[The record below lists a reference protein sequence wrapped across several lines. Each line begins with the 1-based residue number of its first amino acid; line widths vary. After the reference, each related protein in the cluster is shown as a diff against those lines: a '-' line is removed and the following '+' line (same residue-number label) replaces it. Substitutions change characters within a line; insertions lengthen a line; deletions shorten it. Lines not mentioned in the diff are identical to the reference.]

1 MNINELIEA
10 RAGVKDALSDVNAQL
25 KELNKQKTELDYK
38 LIEELDKQG
47 LSRTANDSAS
57 VSINKDTV
65 PEVDDWEVFYAH
77 IIETQDF
84 SLLQRRVSSTA
95 YKELLKLEQPVPGLS
110 PREVRRVNFRSL

>member
-10 RAGVKDALSDVNAQL
+10 RAEIKDALTAVNAEL
-25 KELNKQKTELDYK
+25 KELNKKRVDLDYR

-57 VSINKDTV
+57 VSINQDTV
-65 PEVDDWEVFYAH
+65 PEVDDWDVLYQH
-77 IIETQDF
+77 IIDTQDF

-95 YKELLKLEQPVPGLS
+95 YKELLKLDQPVPGLS
-110 PREVRRVNFRSL
+110 SREVRRVNFRSL